1 MTGSKDILTKAI
13 AYLKQQRS
21 AGPPPEVVKETLA
34 QLAEAESRL
43 PARTEGRHP
52 PGELWPVAKLAC
64 AAGILIILGYGLGRV
79 GRPQPIDVERLR
91 AALLPSLAASIE
103 PAIREKLAQEM
114 GQSYRLALANTYV
127 QLKEELTQQQRD
139 DMNRFAA
146 QTLAASNAVTNRFL
160 AELLDSIKTQQTN
173 DLRSVATAL
182 RRIESNRLKDK
193 EALAY
198 ELATLAYQTEDQLQQ
213 TRAQLV
219 RLLLEKDAPDP
230 QGPRKQVPIDP
241 NERSSQ

>member
-1 MTGSKDILTKAI
+1 MTDSKDILTKAI

-34 QLAEAESRL
+34 QLAEAQSRL

-52 PGELWPVAKLAC
+52 PGELWPVAKLA
-64 AAGILIILGYGLGRV
+64 AAAAIVIVLGYGLGRV
-79 GRPQPIDVERLR
+79 GRPQPIDVEQLR
-91 AALLPSLAASIE
+91 AALLPALAASIE
-103 PAIREKLAQEM
+103 PAIREKLGQEM

-146 QTLAASNAVTNRFL
+146 QTLAASNAVTNRLL
-160 AELLDSIKTQQTN
+160 AELVDNIKTRQTN
-173 DLRSVATAL
+173 DLRSVAAAL
-182 RRIESNRLKDK
+182 RRIESNRLEDK

-198 ELATLAYQTEDQLQQ
+198 ELATLTYQTEDQLQQ
-213 TRAQLV
+213 TKGELV
-219 RLLLEKDAPDP
+219 RLLLEKDTPEP
-230 QGPRKQVPIDP
+230 QPPREQILSDP
-241 NERSSQ
+241 NERSSK